1 METSLDMSGKP
12 VNHVLPDP
20 HLIAVGAYAA
30 ALHRSGSTPIEALR
44 RAALALPR
52 PMQPPQSRY
61 VWVEGRLRP
70 LIHGGAR

>member
-30 ALHRSGSTPIEALR
+30 ALHQSGLAPIDALR
-44 RAALALPR
+44 RAALAIPR
-52 PMQPPQSRY
+52 PIQPARPRY
-61 VWVEGRLRP
+61 VWVGGELRP
-70 LIHGGAR
+70 IIYGGSW